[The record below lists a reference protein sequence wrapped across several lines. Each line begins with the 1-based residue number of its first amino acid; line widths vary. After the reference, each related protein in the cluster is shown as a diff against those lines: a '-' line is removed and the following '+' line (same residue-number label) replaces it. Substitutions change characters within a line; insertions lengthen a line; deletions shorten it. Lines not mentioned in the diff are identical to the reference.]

1 MQYSE
6 ELDIVINN
14 ALKELIAEYTNNN
27 FMFVK
32 ENNVNYLNLYL
43 ALKNEESKINFEQKG
58 LYYSFL

>member
-6 ELDIVINN
+6 ELDIVIKN

-43 ALKNEESKINFEQKG
+43 ALKNEESKINFE
-58 LYYSFL
+58 